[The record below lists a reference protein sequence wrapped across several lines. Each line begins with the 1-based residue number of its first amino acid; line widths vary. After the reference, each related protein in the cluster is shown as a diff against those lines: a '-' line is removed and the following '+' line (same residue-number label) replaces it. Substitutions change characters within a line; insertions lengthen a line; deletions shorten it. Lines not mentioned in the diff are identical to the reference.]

1 MVQQF
6 VIIDAQELLA
16 SIRAELARIEA
27 KIDGA
32 TITPAPVWCG
42 ITDAARRLGVSPST
56 IRRKAAMGEL
66 EARGTGKT
74 RQVRLV

>member
-1 MVQQF
+1 MGQQF
-6 VIIDAQELLA
+6 VLIDAETLA
-16 SIRAELARIEA
+16 TLQQHLARIEA